1 MSKKKKDQDME
12 QMLNQFKKKEVN
24 PTAALIEPLKKN
36 EDTAT
41 KTEAKNLSEIVKK
54 RKKVEDTHTRRT
66 FLVKNELLERLDEFA
81 DRVNNTGFK
90 TEFINYIMEKGLN
103 ELEEIESE

>member
-1 MSKKKKDQDME
+1 MSKKNKEQDME
-12 QMLNQFKKKEVN
+12 QMLNQFKSKEVN
-24 PTAALIEPLKKN
+24 PTAALVEPLKKN
-36 EDTAT
+36 ENPG
-41 KTEAKNLSEIVKK
+41 TESKGLSNIIKK
-54 RKKVEDTHTRRT
+54 RKKVEETHTRRT

-103 ELEEIESE
+103 ELEEMENK

>member
-1 MSKKKKDQDME
+1 VSKKNKNQDME
-12 QMLNQFKKKEVN
+12 QVLNQFKSKEMN

-36 EDTAT
+36 ENT
-41 KTEAKNLSEIVKK
+41 KPRKETKGLSDIVKK
-54 RKKVEDTHTRRT
+54 RKKVEETHTRRT

-90 TEFINYIMEKGLN
+90 TEFINYVMEKGLN
-103 ELEEIESE
+103 ELEEIENK